1 MQTNQL
7 RESQRDCGAGR
18 ESRCRRDSCQW
29 VPVRENTVAE
39 EERKWWEQGVGAWEK
54 TKRVLCNKECVHS
67 RVQQEWRI
75 QMGRTMAERKEML
88 GQGAKRKSKGWVG
101 QHLTFDLIGWTKGL

>member
-18 ESRCRRDSCQW
+18 ESRCWRDNCQW

-54 TKRVLCNKECVHS
+54 TKRVLCNKESIHS

-75 QMGRTMAERKEML
+75 QMRRQWQKEKKCWGRELREKAR
-88 GQGAKRKSKGWVG
+88 GGWG
-101 QHLTFDLIGWTKGL
+101 SI